1 MTSPGQ
7 RNNESRKASAP
18 APLPGENPPPGHKH
32 ELAFIWKMAWVAL
45 FVLLPDQ
52 LSKWLVLRW
61 LDAAEERLVVEGF
74 FRFVHW
80 TNRGAAWSLFNQFDG
95 INMWLALFALVALVV
110 LLLARHHFDVHT
122 RGGQVALGLICGG
135 IAGNLIDRFLHG
147 HVIDF
152 IYFFLERRGG
162 GEIGFPAFNVA
173 DAAICT
179 GVGLLLLM
187 SWQKDQQAAAST
199 PAPSRRN

>member
-1 MTSPGQ
+1 MTSPGRSPTDNPEVSFISQ
-7 RNNESRKASAP
+7 DHREH
-18 APLPGENPPPGHKH
+18 PLSVPNRERD
-32 ELAFIWKMAWVAL
+32 FVWRMAWVAL
-45 FVLLPDQ
+45 AVLVTDQ
-52 LSKWLVLRW
+52 LSKWMVLRW
-61 LDAAEERLVVEGF
+61 LDAAEERVVVEGF

-95 INMWLALFALVALVV
+95 INLWLAIFALVALVV

-135 IAGNLIDRFLHG
+135 IAGNLVDRFVQG

-152 IYFFLERRGG
+152 VYFYLERRGA

-179 GVGLLLLM
+179 GVGLLFLM
-187 SWQKDQQAAAST
+187 SWQKDHRI
-199 PAPSRRN
+199 PADAGAVSRGR